1 LGVRQFIV
9 YSFIAFYFLISI
21 GFKGNL
27 HFCCGELKSFSLI
40 GYSEQKSCCKAP
52 TSENLSFTKKKC
64 CENVRLSFEKTGS
77 EQRVI
82 LPQIPQQQ
90 PIIAPDA
97 FFPLV
102 FYHVTETREP
112 RIFHH
117 PPPPDLSQPLYIRN
131 CVFRI

>member
-40 GYSEQKSCCKAP
+40 GYSEQTSCCKSPA
-52 TSENLSFTKKKC
+52 SEKLSFTKKKC

-90 PIIAPDA
+90 AIIAPDA

-102 FYHVTETREP
+102 FYRATETCKVT
-112 RIFHH
+112 FFH
-117 PPPPDLSQPLYIRN
+117 PPPPPGLSQPIYIRN